1 MERRSDPF
9 VNDGRL
15 EYIDVG
21 LAELPV
27 CTVDEQH
34 FLPLPCSSFFEK
46 GVEGVEYLIIFAVVI
61 GMHRRKEVVFFL
73 A

>member
-21 LAELPV
+21 QAELPV

-46 GVEGVEYLIIFAVVI
+46 
-61 GMHRRKEVVFFL
+61 RR
-73 A
+73 

>member
-1 MERRSDPF
+1 MAGLNILMSVWPNSQF
-9 VNDGRL
+9 VRL
-15 EYIDVG
+15 MNSTFFHCLVH
-21 LAELPV
+21 L
-27 CTVDEQH
+27 
-34 FLPLPCSSFFEK
+34 FLRK

>member
-21 LAELPV
+21 LAEVLF
-27 CTVDEQH
+27 H
-34 FLPLPCSSFFEK
+34 K
-46 GVEGVEYLIIFAVVI
+46 NAGFA
-61 GMHRRKEVVFFL
+61 
-73 A
+73 ANTNPTC